1 MDFEH
6 IKRELLRTD
15 RTEEETK
22 RLMQAIEQN
31 RDKMK
36 SQADINMLGQQW
48 EKEGRTAE
56 AAVLYEM
63 NLLDNFDGSF
73 PYDRLAVI
81 YKKQKKYDDLVRV
94 LEKAVYVFE
103 NIVHKDRADRQKK
116 LDKYKEK
123 LEKAI
128 GLL

>member
-31 RDKMK
+31 KDKMK
-36 SQADINMLGQQW
+36 SQTDINMLGQQW